1 LHTFDTFSGA
11 ILLLIVGL
19 GSGRGALKMEIFDNS
34 FWRSGYPIGIG
45 ILLFGFIIAK
55 LNQRK

>member
-1 LHTFDTFSGA
+1 
-11 ILLLIVGL
+11 
-19 GSGRGALKMEIFDNS
+19 MEIFDNS